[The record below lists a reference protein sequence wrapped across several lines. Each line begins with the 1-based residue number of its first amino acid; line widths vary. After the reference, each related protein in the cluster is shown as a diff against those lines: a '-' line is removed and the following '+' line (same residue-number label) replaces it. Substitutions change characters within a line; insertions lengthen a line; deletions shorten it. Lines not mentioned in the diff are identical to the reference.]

1 MKMNEKLKRW
11 IHLLYGIALATLIV
25 ITGICLIVS
34 CVQIYK
40 LGDSPFT
47 RERIGEALRSLQL
60 PLIACV
66 AGAVI
71 GAALSL
77 VLPFETKTK
86 GDFDGRI
93 ALARLHRRINPV
105 ECPFDLREKLKKESE
120 HRVELRVLC
129 ALFCAVVSLPA
140 LIYLLD
146 FSHYTE
152 DLNGSVV
159 SAMYLVVPTLLICGA
174 ALLCEQHFERLSIV
188 RETALVKDLI
198 AQGKTSGWG
207 QHATAVPETE
217 EHRVAMWVLRILLV
231 GAAVVMIVNGV
242 GNGGMADVLNKAI
255 KICTECIGLG

>member
-1 MKMNEKLKRW
+1 MKTNEKLKQR
-11 IHLLYGIALATLIV
+11 IHFLYGIVLAVLIV

-47 RERIGEALRSLQL
+47 RERIGEALGAIRL
-60 PLIACV
+60 PLVACV
-66 AGAVI
+66 VGALI
-71 GAALSL
+71 GVGLSL
-77 VLPFETKTK
+77 ALPFETKTK

-105 ECPFDLREKLKKESE
+105 ECSFDLREKLKKESE

-129 ALFCAVVSLPA
+129 ALFCVVISLPA
-140 LIYLLD
+140 LIYLLN

-152 DLNGSVV
+152 DLNGSVI
-159 SAMYLVVPTLLICGA
+159 SAMYLVVPTALICGA
-174 ALLCEQHFERLSIV
+174 ALLCEQHFERLSIA

-198 AQGKTSGWG
+198 AKGKTSGWG
-207 QHATAVPETE
+207 QHATAIPETE
-217 EHRVAMWVLRILLV
+217 SQRVATWVVRILLV
-231 GAAVVMIVNGV
+231 AAAVIMIINGV

>member
-1 MKMNEKLKRW
+1 MKVNEQLKRW
-11 IHLLYGIALATLIV
+11 IHLLYGIALAVMIV
-25 ITGICLIVS
+25 IAGICLISS
-34 CVQIYK
+34 CVQIYH

-47 RERIGEALRSLQL
+47 RERIGEALGAIQL

-66 AGAVI
+66 AGTLI
-71 GAALSL
+71 GAVLSL
-77 VLPFETKTK
+77 TLPFETKTK

-105 ECPFDLREKLKKESE
+105 ECSFDLRERLKKESE

-146 FSHYTE
+146 FSHYSD
-152 DLNGSVV
+152 DLNGSVI
-159 SAMYLVVPTLLICGA
+159 SALYLVVPTALICGA
-174 ALLCEQHFERLSIV
+174 ALLCEQHFERLSIA
-188 RETALVKDLI
+188 RETTLVKELI
-198 AQGKTSGWG
+198 AAGNTSGWG
-207 QHATAVPETE
+207 QHGTAIPETE
-217 EHRVAMWVLRILLV
+217 SHRVAVWVVRILLI
-231 GAAVVMIVNGV
+231 GAAIVMIVNGI